1 MHSTE
6 IHKIAIAVER
16 KGMTLVPLEMYFNE
30 KGRAKVKLGLAQG
43 KNHSDKRQDA
53 AKRDWNRQKSAPD
66 EGERLI
72 SVPDTG
78 NSSVNRPAFPVP
90 DDDGAAKH
98 LIAGTRLPDVALVAT
113 RGASVNLARY
123 QERAVVFVYP
133 MTGTPGVANPP
144 DWDRIPGAHGST
156 PEAEG
161 FRDTHAQFELLGYE
175 VFGVSSQSPD
185 DQRAFAARTG
195 IPYLLLSNANFA
207 FADALG
213 LPRFETGGV
222 SYPSNG

>member
-1 MHSTE
+1 M
-6 IHKIAIAVER
+6 
-16 KGMTLVPLEMYFNE
+16 
-30 KGRAKVKLGLAQG
+30 
-43 KNHSDKRQDA
+43 
-53 AKRDWNRQKSAPD
+53 
-66 EGERLI
+66 I

-195 IPYLLLSNANFA
+195 IPYLLLSDANFA

-213 LPRFETGGV
+213 AAALRDGWRLLPQTADDARAQRHHLSRHLPGASTGQPRARSVAV
-222 SYPSNG
+222 SHASSRLTASNTEPNMAVVSRPVFVL